1 MKKILI
7 ASLVALFTLFSLA
20 WLYSNILK
28 PTPLEYRSA
37 MQQYNVPNGIPSL
50 VPNNASQKSSIKK
63 ENVSLK
69 ESFESAHKRTE

>member
-28 PTPLEYRSA
+28 PTPLEYRPV
-37 MQQYNVPNGIPSL
+37 MQQYDIPRGIPST
-50 VPNNASQKSSIKK
+50 VPNSAYPQISVKK

>member
-7 ASLVALFTLFSLA
+7 ASLVAIATIYGLA

-28 PTPLEYRSA
+28 PTPLEYRPV
-37 MQQYNVPNGIPSL
+37 MQQYNIPSGIPST
-50 VPNNASQKSSIKK
+50 VPNSASPQTSIKK